1 MSGDGIRR
9 RLMAI
14 QKATGGGPD
23 YQITLHP
30 DNPASTSAV
39 SIDVQTLFP
48 DNMALYVAL
57 RTDHLGE
64 GMIDMILSQIN
75 TDKAKRYNYSYR
87 FGYDNGLGTNV
98 NYAIDS
104 VWKLNL
110 ASGPWN
116 AAKRS
121 YDDSTWDVYKLDL
134 EE

>member
-1 MSGDGIRR
+1 MIGDGIRR

-14 QKATGGGPD
+14 QKAIGGGPD

-30 DNPASTSAV
+30 DNPASTSVV

-64 GMIDMILSQIN
+64 GMVDMILSQIN

-87 FGYDNGLGTNV
+87 FGYDNGLGAYA

-116 AAKRS
+116 AANHS